1 MRRIPPYISILS
13 MLEEKWFTLVVI
25 MFLVA
30 LAEQFS

>member
-1 MRRIPPYISILS
+1 MRRIPTYTSILS